1 MRMRKAHGHDADVVP
16 VPACLSLQTL
26 TICLPLTAGAFERVR
41 DGEKHLLEYV
51 EGEAR
56 DLAPEAFARLM
67 NEVFRKV
74 DGMVSR
80 RCAAEVQWCSGAG
93 SSDSAL
99 HHAAWLEPA
108 CFAGSAVLQPA
119 ALQPLRQPS

>member
-1 MRMRKAHGHDADVVP
+1 
-16 VPACLSLQTL
+16 
-26 TICLPLTAGAFERVR
+26 LTAGAFERVR

-80 RCAAEVQWCSGAG
+80 RCAAAVHWCSDAG
-93 SSDSAL
+93 GDVLDCASML
-99 HHAAWLEPA
+99 RWHCCTAA
-108 CFAGSAVLQPA
+108 CSPA
-119 ALQPLRQPS
+119 ALEAAFLTWQW